1 MTRKANFSEE
11 CYWLKFNNLGLMWVM
26 ALKFHTSVRKRLKLK
41 VRKFLELIS
50 TFVEVTEEKLVGRG
64 GAFNPSLPP
73 PLTPSWKGL
82 TILNFKIPLPEQ
94 FRISKIRSKIRQSIQ
109 DDIDMIVIVTDGRLN
124 DAPGRQI
131 LDPIEKNVMR
141 KQNSFEIVF

>member
-1 MTRKANFSEE
+1 M
-11 CYWLKFNNLGLMWVM
+11 
-26 ALKFHTSVRKRLKLK
+26 
-41 VRKFLELIS
+41 
-50 TFVEVTEEKLVGRG
+50 
-64 GAFNPSLPP
+64 
-73 PLTPSWKGL
+73 
-82 TILNFKIPLPEQ
+82 ILNFKIPLPEQ